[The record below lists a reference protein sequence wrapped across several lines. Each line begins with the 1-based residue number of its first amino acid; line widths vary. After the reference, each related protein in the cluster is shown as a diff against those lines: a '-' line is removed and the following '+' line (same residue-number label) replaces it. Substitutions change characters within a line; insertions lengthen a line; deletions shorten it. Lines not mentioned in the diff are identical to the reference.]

1 MEKVN
6 LNELFDKC
14 VAFQDSAMYHSSEY
28 TELLLSRKILLEFI
42 NPEGQPG
49 LKKTLSLLEENF
61 RAELEQ
67 AGRYYFACGVNAGES
82 PPTL

>member
-1 MEKVN
+1 MEKADM
-6 LNELFDKC
+6 DKCFGEC

-28 TELLLSRKILLEFI
+28 TELLLARKILLEFI

-49 LKKTLSLLEENF
+49 LKKTLAVLEENF

-67 AGRYYFACGVNAGES
+67 AGRYYFACGVNSAEEKEK
-82 PPTL
+82 